1 MLCLAVDGYAFGEAQ
16 QDERLSEKG
25 SKQINA
31 DELIQ
36 TALSNMDN
44 LNKYYQEMP
53 DTQFVFFC
61 SPFSILFWDKNNQN
75 NGLDVW
81 RETYLTVIGD
91 LVKHQNVSVYFW
103 NDQEMLDTICNLD
116 YYTDE
121 AHYNVEVCKMI
132 CNRISINQGLMNQS
146 NYQDSVNQFFD
157 YLKLYD
163 YDAIFA

>member
-31 DELIQ
+31 DELKQ

-61 SPFSILFWDKNNQN
+61 SPFSIFVL
-75 NGLDVW
+75 G
-81 RETYLTVIGD
+81 
-91 LVKHQNVSVYFW
+91 
-103 NDQEMLDTICNLD
+103 
-116 YYTDE
+116 
-121 AHYNVEVCKMI
+121 
-132 CNRISINQGLMNQS
+132 
-146 NYQDSVNQFFD
+146 
-157 YLKLYD
+157 
-163 YDAIFA
+163 